1 MGTAMNES
9 SQKGKESMNSKQ
21 KAFPISSH
29 CKPAGE
35 NLEKS
40 RICLQ
45 SKNRKIFQ
53 THTTASELKFFDV
66 NYNYFIQFCCKS
78 PNSLF

>member
-1 MGTAMNES
+1 MGTATSES

-29 CKPAGE
+29 CKPVGE
-35 NLEKS
+35 HLEKS

-45 SKNRKIFQ
+45 SENRKIFQ
-53 THTTASELKFFDV
+53 THTTASELKLFAV
-66 NYNYFIQFCCKS
+66 NYNYFI
-78 PNSLF
+78 